1 MPEFAPDF
9 TTDGFSELP
18 KAKKEQKKKGS
29 GKRGLK
35 EKRENF
41 IIIGYT
47 FYSNCKSLFIIIIC
61 IHIVIPKTNL

>member
-18 KAKKEQKKKGS
+18 KAKKEQKKKGF
-29 GKRGLK
+29 GKRG
-35 EKRENF
+35 EKD
-41 IIIGYT
+41 T